1 MLLGKMLL
9 SMGSAKRTALISAV
23 EGLELI
29 ILGLRN
35 LEVAVEQ

>member
-1 MLLGKMLL
+1 MLSEKMLFPV
-9 SMGSAKRTALISAV
+9 GSAKRTALISAV